1 MLGAIYGDIV
11 GSVYEFNEIKTKDFE
26 LFGKNSS
33 FTDDTVMTLAVAN
46 ALVKFDEVM
55 NIEDIFTSDNP
66 KEREDT
72 NAPWRV
78 HLNLFKTLLIS
89 EMHTLGEKYPKA
101 GYGGNFG
108 FWLREKQTEPYG
120 SYGNGSA
127 MRVSPVVWYANSFRE
142 AIDFAKASAE
152 VTHNHPEGIK
162 GAVVTA
168 GAAYLARI
176 GATMDEIK
184 AFVGEYY
191 KIDLTLDEIRPT
203 YEFNETCQ
211 DTVPQAMQAF
221 FESNSFEDAI
231 RNAISIG
238 GDSDTIAAITG
249 TVAEA
254 YYGISEKEKEGVS
267 TRLDP
272 VLSEI
277 LKRFRKEFIDKK

>member
-11 GSVYEFNEIKTKDFE
+11 GSVYEFNNIRTKNFE
-26 LFGKNSS
+26 LFSEKSK

-55 NIEDIFTSDNP
+55 KIDGIFTSEKPNRW
-66 KEREDT
+66 E
-72 NAPWRV
+72 APDASWRA

-89 EMHTLGEKYPKA
+89 EMHTLGDKYPNA
-101 GYGGNFG
+101 GYGGHFR

-127 MRVSPVVWYANSFRE
+127 MRVSPVAWYANSLE
-142 AIDFAKASAE
+142 ECLDFAKASAE

-168 GAAYLARI
+168 GAAYLART
-176 GATMDEIK
+176 GAKMDEIK
-184 AFVGEYY
+184 AFAAKYY
-191 KIDLTLDEIRPT
+191 KIDFTLDEIRPT
-203 YEFNETCQ
+203 YQFNETCQ

-221 FESNSFEDAI
+221 FESHSFEDAI

-238 GDSDTIAAITG
+238 GDSDTLAAITG
-249 TVAEA
+249 SVAEA
-254 YYGISEKEKEGVS
+254 YYGMTDREEQSV
-267 TRLDP
+267 TDRLDST
-272 VLSEI
+272 LLNI
-277 LKRFRKEFIDKK
+277 LNDFRNRFVK

>member
-11 GSVYEFNEIKTKDFE
+11 GSVYEFNNIRTKNFE
-26 LFGKNSS
+26 LFSEKSK

-55 NIEDIFTSDNP
+55 KIDGIFTSEKPN
-66 KEREDT
+66 RWEDPD
-72 NAPWRV
+72 ASWKV

-89 EMHTLGEKYPKA
+89 EMHTLGDKYPNA
-101 GYGGNFG
+101 GYGGHFR

-127 MRVSPVVWYANSFRE
+127 MRVSPVAWYANSLE
-142 AIDFAKASAE
+142 ECLDFAKASAE

-168 GAAYLARI
+168 GAAYLART
-176 GATMDEIK
+176 GAKMDDIK
-184 AFVGEYY
+184 AFAAKYY
-191 KIDLTLDEIRPT
+191 KIDFTLDEIRPT
-203 YEFNETCQ
+203 YQFNETCQ

-221 FESNSFEDAI
+221 FESISFEDAI

-238 GDSDTIAAITG
+238 GDSDTLAAVTG
-249 TVAEA
+249 AVAEA
-254 YYGISEKEKEGVS
+254 YYGMSEREAQNVTK
-267 TRLDP
+267 RLDP
-272 VLSEI
+272 MLLKI
-277 LKRFRKEFIDKK
+277 LNDFQKRFVK